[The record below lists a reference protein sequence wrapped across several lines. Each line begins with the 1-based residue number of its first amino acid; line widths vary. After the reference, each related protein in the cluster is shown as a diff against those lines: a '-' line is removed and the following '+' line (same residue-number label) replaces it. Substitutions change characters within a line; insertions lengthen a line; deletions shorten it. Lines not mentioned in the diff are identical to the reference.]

1 MPELEHD
8 ERFANAL
15 GRAVNLMELYRLL
28 DDKFLVKTTAQ
39 WIDVLEQHDMICAP
53 VQDYE
58 TLMTD
63 EQALANEYLLN
74 VEHPNIG
81 TTQVVG
87 FPWKFSDTPASVAAA
102 APELG
107 QHTEEIL
114 LDLGYTWDDI
124 TALREKK
131 AI

>member
-8 ERFANAL
+8 ERFNNA
-15 GRAVNLMELYRLL
+15 GVRRNNLELLYELL
-28 DDKFLVKTTAQ
+28 DDKFLAKTTRE
-39 WIDVLEQHDMICAP
+39 WIDVLESHDMICAA
-53 VQDYE
+53 VQSYE
-58 TLMTD
+58 ELTSD
-63 EQALANEYLLN
+63 PQALANDYLVN
-74 VEHPNIG
+74 VEHPTNG

-87 FPWKFSDTPASVAAA
+87 APWRFSETPASVAPA

-114 LDLGYTWDDI
+114 LSLDYSWEQI
-124 TALREKK
+124 NALRDAG